1 MLGARRSAVKED
13 GAFALQLFSGVFAAT
28 FFMLRRLSLVCRLS
42 GCLRSISRLNV
53 IHAVL
58 FSPDFRGHPDNQR

>member
-1 MLGARRSAVKED
+1 MLGASRSTLKEH
-13 GAFALQLFSGVFAAT
+13 GAFALQLFSGVFVAT
-28 FFMLRRLSLVCRLS
+28 FFMLRRLSLVCRLP

-58 FSPDFRGHPDNQR
+58 FSSDFRGHPANQR